1 MNELSWTTVSDLVAP
16 FARQGVRAAA
26 APPARAVLRNWRRVV
41 LMRPPPRSG
50 RPIGTGSRLGT
61 HRGELARTGHGAR
74 TGPIGI
80 QAHTS
85 SVPPGPAVSGVS
97 GTLGR
102 SYQPVKGA
110 GGGS

>member
-1 MNELSWTTVSDLVAP
+1 LTPVAFSYSGASVFTKKSSKPLMNELSWTTVSDLVAP

-61 HRGELARTGHGAR
+61 HRG
-74 TGPIGI
+74 
-80 QAHTS
+80 S
-85 SVPPGPAVSGVS
+85 
-97 GTLGR
+97 
-102 SYQPVKGA
+102 
-110 GGGS
+110 